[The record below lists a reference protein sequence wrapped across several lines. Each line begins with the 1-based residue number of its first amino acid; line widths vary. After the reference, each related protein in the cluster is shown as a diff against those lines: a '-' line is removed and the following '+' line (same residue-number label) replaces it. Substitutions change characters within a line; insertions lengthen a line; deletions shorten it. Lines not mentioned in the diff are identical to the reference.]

1 MSPWYCVAVLVLCCV
16 ARDDEQQRAVYEE
29 CTVWRR
35 RGGECVGVGCGKT
48 LTSPPTPH
56 PSDHAPLHRPMHHRQ
71 LS

>member
-16 ARDDEQQRAVYEE
+16 ARDNEQQRAVYEE

-48 LTSPPTPH
+48 LT
-56 PSDHAPLHRPMHHRQ
+56 PLTMHRPMHHRQ